1 MERPYKVLLMTMWFI
16 NLKSAVTHDLDFG
29 TLLAATQAESSRVIQ
44 VPTQDILPDD
54 LELMLVDVLRQFEP
68 ELNSGALIVINKE
81 GSKVGILRLNQR
93 N

>member
-1 MERPYKVLLMTMWFI
+1 M
-16 NLKSAVTHDLDFG
+16 
-29 TLLAATQAESSRVIQ
+29 AATQAESPRVIQ
-44 VPTQDILPDD
+44 VRTQDILPDD

-81 GSKVGILRLNQR
+81 GSKVRILPLNQR